1 MTQRDELKTGTV
13 LRYPFLW
20 SREHEKGEE
29 EGRKPRPVAVA
40 FKIGSKIGLVPITTQ
55 PPASGEAGIE
65 IPIGE
70 KSRASLDITLRL
82 WVIPDEINID
92 DPAESYYIEPDSVL
106 GQFSTAFME
115 RIKAEIRKAIGQLRQ
130 VPRR

>member
-13 LRYPFLW
+13 LRYSFLW
-20 SREHEKGEE
+20 SREHQRGEE

-40 FKIGSKIGLVPITTQ
+40 FNIGSKIGLVPITTQ

-65 IPIGE
+65 IPEAE
-70 KSRASLDITLRL
+70 KSRAGLDIGLRL
-82 WVIPDEINID
+82 WVIPDEMNID
-92 DPAESYYIEPDSVL
+92 DPAEIYYIGPDGIL

-115 RIKAEIRKAIGQLRQ
+115 KIKTEIRKAIGQLKQ